1 MNAARLNTPPPI
13 RQDVYAPSDFTSGA
27 MKTPSSDKMN
37 MSAFD
42 EGAIFRSVHRDSE
55 QWSAA
60 PPKKQGDSGA
70 DGCNRGLLQL
80 SPIYNNANES
90 I

>member
-1 MNAARLNTPPPI
+1 MPPQI

-42 EGAIFRSVHRDSE
+42 EGAIFSSVRKDSE
-55 QWSAA
+55 EWSAA
-60 PPKKQGDSGA
+60 PASKREDKVLTDVA
-70 DGCNRGLLQL
+70 VRCRN
-80 SPIYNNANES
+80 
-90 I
+90 